1 MRLRDAEPLTF
12 APHAQCLTIWFYHN
26 ADSLSPAFAALADPR
41 RRASIDRLAS
51 ERQLAVL
58 TLRRRPKSAAQ
69 PRLQSADGVKKIGAL
84 DETARHGHERWAGRL
99 EKLDQYLS

>member
-1 MRLRDAEPLTF
+1 MV
-12 APHAQCLTIWFYHN
+12 YHN
-26 ADSLSPAFAALADPR
+26 TDSLSLAFAALADPR

-58 TLRRRPKSAAQ
+58 TLRRRLKAPPSQGYRARTGQKNS
-69 PRLQSADGVKKIGAL
+69 AL